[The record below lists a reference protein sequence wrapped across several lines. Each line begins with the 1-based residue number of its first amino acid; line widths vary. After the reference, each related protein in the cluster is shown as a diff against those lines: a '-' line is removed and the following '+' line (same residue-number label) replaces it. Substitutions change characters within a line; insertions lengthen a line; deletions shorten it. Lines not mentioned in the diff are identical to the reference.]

1 MFKIIEKTKIWFSVS
16 LIIIIIGMG
25 MMCFKGLNYGI
36 DFAGGS
42 QIIVQLNDKINKD
55 EVDKIVKD
63 LASDA
68 VTNTTD
74 KNQYEIKS
82 KDFDSA
88 KVAKLMSALNEK
100 YGLDDKALVS
110 QDEIGASV
118 GKDLTRSSFT
128 AISIAFV
135 VMLAYIAIRFEWKFG
150 IAALLALVHDILIT
164 LSIYAIF
171 RIPVNTP
178 FIAAILTVVG
188 YSINDTIVIFDR
200 IREDN
205 KHMRRCTPD
214 KIADKSINETLKR
227 SVYTSIST
235 LITIVAVNIFV
246 PTVREFTIP
255 LIVGVSAG
263 AYSSIFIASPIW
275 VILKE
280 KINKKSKKELKTV

>member
-1 MFKIIEKTKIWFSVS
+1 MLKIIEKTKIWFSVS

-42 QIIVQLNDKINKD
+42 QIVIQLNDKVNKEEID
-55 EVDKIVKD
+55 NIVKE

-74 KNQYEIKS
+74 KNEYEIKS

-88 KVAKLMSALNEK
+88 KVAKLMEILKDK
-100 YGLDDKALVS
+100 YGLDDKALIS

-118 GKDLTRSSFT
+118 GKDLTKSSFM
-128 AISIAFV
+128 AVGAAFI
-135 VMLAYIAIRFEWKFG
+135 VMLIYIAIRFQWKFG

-164 LSIYAIF
+164 LSVYAIF

-200 IREDN
+200 IREDS
-205 KHMRRCTPD
+205 KRMRRCTASE
-214 KIADKSINETLKR
+214 IANKSINETIKR
-227 SVYTSIST
+227 SLYTSIST

-255 LIVGVSAG
+255 LMVGVTAG

-275 VILKE
+275 IILKE
-280 KINKKSKKELKTV
+280 KINKKSQKEPKTV

>member
-200 IREDN
+200 VREDN

>member
-1 MFKIIEKTKIWFSVS
+1 MLKIIEKTKIWFSVS

-42 QIIVQLNDKINKD
+42 QISIQLNDKINKAD
-55 EVDKIVKD
+55 VDKIVKD
-63 LASDA
+63 LSPDA

-74 KNQYEIKS
+74 KNEYEIKS

-88 KVAKLMSALNEK
+88 KVAKLMETLKEKYKLDDSALI
-100 YGLDDKALVS
+100 S
-110 QDEIGASV
+110 QDEIGSSV
-118 GKDLTRSSFT
+118 GKDLTKSSFK
-128 AISIAFV
+128 AVGAAFI
-135 VMLAYIAIRFEWKFG
+135 VMLLYIAIRFEWKFG
-150 IAALLALVHDILIT
+150 IAALLALIHDILIT
-164 LSIYAIF
+164 LSVYAIF

-205 KHMRRCTPD
+205 KHMRRAATAD
-214 KIADKSINETLKR
+214 IANKSINETIKR
-227 SVYTSIST
+227 SIYTSLST

-275 VILKE
+275 VILKD
-280 KINKKSKKELKTV
+280 KFNSSKKVLKNV

>member
-1 MFKIIEKTKIWFSVS
+1 MLKIIEKTKIWFSVS

-42 QIIVQLNDKINKD
+42 QIVIQLNDKVNKEEID
-55 EVDKIVKD
+55 NIVKE

-74 KNQYEIKS
+74 KNEYEIKS

-88 KVAKLMSALNEK
+88 KVAKLMEILKDK
-100 YGLDDKALVS
+100 YGLDDKALIS

-118 GKDLTRSSFT
+118 GKDLTKSSFM
-128 AISIAFV
+128 AVGAAFI
-135 VMLAYIAIRFEWKFG
+135 VMLIYIAIRFQWKFG

-164 LSIYAIF
+164 LSVYAIF

-200 IREDN
+200 IREDS
-205 KHMRRCTPD
+205 KRMRRCTASE
-214 KIADKSINETLKR
+214 IANKSINETIKR
-227 SVYTSIST
+227 SLYTSIST

-255 LIVGVSAG
+255 LMVGVTAG

-275 VILKE
+275 IILKE
-280 KINKKSKKELKTV
+280 KINKKSQKEPKIV